1 MSSLAFG
8 LALAG
13 IASLALNGSYLL
25 QHAGSVR
32 APAIDARRP
41 LATVG
46 SLLRSR
52 LWAAGAGLG
61 IGGWGLHVAALS
73 HAPLSLVQAVVAGT
87 LALIAPI
94 AARLLRQRLQPHE
107 WLAVGIVAC
116 ALVMLA
122 IGIRDPGV
130 RSHARPAALAAFVAI
145 SLVAAASLAFAV
157 RSWRAHALGL
167 AGGILYG
174 AADTAIKALTGTAS
188 AHGVAGVL
196 TSPWLAAAA
205 ITTICAFFAFQRGLQ
220 TGRAVPV
227 VVLMTGGTTVVSVC
241 GGFVVFGDPLGGTLL
256 LAALHVA
263 GFALVTVG
271 AAVLAPAAHPPEGAA
286 GDDAAALLASPA

>member
-1 MSSLAFG
+1 MSSLGLG

-13 IASLALNGSYLL
+13 AASLALNGSYLL

-32 APAIDARRP
+32 APAVDARRP
-41 LATVG
+41 LATVV

-52 LWAAGAGLG
+52 LWATGAAVG
-61 IGGWGLHVAALS
+61 IAGWGLHVAALS
-73 HAPLSLVQAVVAGT
+73 HAPLSLVQAFVAGT

-94 AARLLRQRLQPHE
+94 AARMLRQRLQPLE

-122 IGIRDPGV
+122 IGIHDPGV
-130 RSHARPAALAAFVAI
+130 RSRARPAALAAFVAI
-145 SLVAAASLAFAV
+145 SLVCAASLAFAA

-167 AGGILYG
+167 GGGILYG

-188 AHGVAGVL
+188 THVAGVV

-205 ITTICAFFAFQRGLQ
+205 ITTIGAFFAFQRGLQ

-241 GGFVVFGDPLGGTLL
+241 GGFVVFGDPLGGTPL

-263 GFALVTVG
+263 GFALVSVG
-271 AAVLAPAAHPPEGAA
+271 AAVLAPAAHPPDVTTP
-286 GDDAAALLASPA
+286 DDASTLLASPA